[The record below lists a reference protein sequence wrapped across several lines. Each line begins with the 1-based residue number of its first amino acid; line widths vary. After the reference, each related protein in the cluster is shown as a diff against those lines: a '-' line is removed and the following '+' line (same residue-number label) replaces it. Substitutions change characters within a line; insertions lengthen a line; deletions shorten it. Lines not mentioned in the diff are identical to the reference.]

1 MSVPGSFAKYCWSLA
16 MPQPTTN
23 SRPFRMNVLP
33 SADGHMG
40 GEVAGAGPAE
50 DETVA
55 GKLTDARTLET

>member
-1 MSVPGSFAKYCWSLA
+1 MSVPGSFTKYSWSLA
-16 MPQPTTN
+16 TPQPTTN
-23 SRPFRMNVLP
+23 SRPFIMKELP

-55 GKLTDARTLET
+55 GKLADARTLET